1 MKRILFVLLCI
12 LSVLSVSE
20 GFERFEFKEN
30 VILPRLDSYHYSM
43 MGSSKIDPVIG
54 IELTNNI
61 YLGSNG
67 HLIINIYEFAG
78 RKLGKNI
85 KMIFGK
91 EYLYIENNNLVY
103 ETSKKKE
110 NKQINLNSMKLDN
123 MKIERKGTRLEES
136 VFPILY
142 ETVETINSNTYK
154 LSSYMKF
161 AFFVKKI
168 DDQTIEIYSG
178 EKLENTLKLENGAL
192 NIYDKKGNLE
202 VSFTES
208 EDSIIITEKKKTV
221 TIAVNPDKIEVFE
234 SNRKKGITYN
244 ITEM

>member
-1 MKRILFVLLCI
+1 
-12 LSVLSVSE
+12 
-20 GFERFEFKEN
+20 
-30 VILPRLDSYHYSM
+30 
-43 MGSSKIDPVIG
+43 
-54 IELTNNI
+54 
-61 YLGSNG
+61 
-67 HLIINIYEFAG
+67 
-78 RKLGKNI
+78 
-85 KMIFGK
+85 
-91 EYLYIENNNLVY
+91 
-103 ETSKKKE
+103 
-110 NKQINLNSMKLDN
+110 
-123 MKIERKGTRLEES
+123 
-136 VFPILY
+136 
-142 ETVETINSNTYK
+142 
-154 LSSYMKF
+154 MKF